1 MIKFYY
7 HPSPNPEKVALFLEE
22 AELDYELVPV
32 DTLRGEQFRPEFLK
46 INPNAKVP
54 ALTDGD
60 AVLFDSNAILLY
72 LAQKTGKFLPAK
84 SDGAQAE
91 FLSWLMFVA
100 TGVAPYSGQH
110 VHFRHFAPEPKDYA
124 VQRYRYEAERHWRIL
139 DERLATR
146 DFMVD
151 STYTIVDMSL
161 WAWAARLPFI
171 IGPDCWDKFPHVK
184 KFFDRINA
192 RPSAKRALALKE
204 RHAFKSDFDEEA
216 RRNAFRH
223 AYKTA

>member
-7 HPSPNPEKVALFLEE
+7 HPSPNPEKIALFLEE
-22 AELDYELVPV
+22 AGLAYELVPV
-32 DTLRGEQFRPEFLK
+32 DTLKGEQFRPEFLK

-60 AVLFDSNAILLY
+60 AVLFDSTAILLY
-72 LAQKTGKFLPAK
+72 LAEKTGKFLPPT
-84 SDGAQAE
+84 SDAAQGE
-91 FLSWLMFVA
+91 FYSWLMFIA
-100 TGVAPYSGQH
+100 TGIAPYSGQH

-124 VQRYRYEAERHWRIL
+124 VQRYTYEAERHWRIL

-146 DFMVD
+146 QYLVG

-171 IGPDCWDKFPHVK
+171 IGQDCWEKFPNVK
-184 KFFDRINA
+184 KFFDSINA
-192 RPSAKRALALKE
+192 RPAAKRALALKE
-204 RHAFKSDFDEEA
+204 RHAFKTDFDEEA
-216 RRNAFRH
+216 RRNAFPQNYQR
-223 AYKTA
+223 

>member
-1 MIKFYY
+1 MIRFYY

-22 AELDYELVPV
+22 TGLDHEIVPV
-32 DTLRGEQFRPEFLK
+32 DTLRGEQFTPAFLK

-60 AVLFDSNAILLY
+60 AVLFDSTAILLY
-72 LAQKTGKFLPAK
+72 LAQKTGRFLPAK
-84 SDGAQAE
+84 SDAAQAE
-91 FLSWLMFVA
+91 FLSWLMFFA

-146 DFMVD
+146 DYMVG
-151 STYTIVDMSL
+151 SAYTIVDMSL
-161 WAWAARLPFI
+161 WSWAARLPFI
-171 IGPDCWDKFPHVK
+171 IGEDAHDKFPNVK
-184 KFFDRINA
+184 THFDRINA
-192 RPSAKRALALKE
+192 RPAAARALALKD
-204 RHAFKSDFDEEA
+204 RYVFKSEFDEEA

-223 AYKTA
+223 NYKAS